1 MMSIDYAKV
10 ERCKQKLLQG
20 YFDASI
26 VESTLRMKD
35 FSQELHH
42 GLEFLKFGT
51 WQYLPKEWF
60 TDPANYPDFA
70 FSEIGRGIA
79 RGEEKYIINQTID
92 CRKTAIEHIDQ
103 FTIDN
108 LLKAAAELA
117 SPRNQSKMLTIFLPI
132 AYYTSVFIEWGLKG
146 GVQIEK
152 DYLYAGPF
160 KFRLFWSNKFMD
172 FDKIVM
178 VTTPFA
184 EWVSKP
190 SVRNRLEVSLIE
202 SREKIDQMELRAE
215 TKFNFRIEN
224 AEQIR
229 VLSAPLPSKPD
240 IARAQTKRLLAG
252 SVDRIDQVIRLPEP
266 KFEWYKD
273 KAGKFRF
280 RLVAAN
286 GETIAASEAYNSKDA
301 CMSGIESVKK
311 NAPIA
316 KTAEAKE

>member
-1 MMSIDYAKV
+1 MISIDYAKI

-26 VESTLRMKD
+26 VESTLRTKD
-35 FSQELHH
+35 FSQELHY
-42 GLEFLKFGT
+42 GLDFLKFGT
-51 WQYLPKEWF
+51 WLYLPKEWF

-70 FSEIGRGIA
+70 FSEFGRGIA
-79 RGEEKYIINQTID
+79 RGEEKYIIDQTID
-92 CRKTAIEHIDQ
+92 CKKTAIEHIDQ
-103 FTIDN
+103 FTIDS
-108 LLKAAAELA
+108 LLKAAAELV
-117 SPRNQSKMLTIFLPI
+117 SPRDKSETLTLFLPI

-146 GVQIEK
+146 EVQIEK
-152 DYLYAGPF
+152 NHLYAGPF

-172 FDKIVM
+172 FDKIVV

-184 EWVSKP
+184 EWVAKP

-240 IARAQTKRLLAG
+240 IASETKRLSAG
-252 SVDRIDQVIRLPEP
+252 SVDGIDKWMHLPEP
-266 KFEWYKD
+266 KFELFKD

-280 RLVAAN
+280 RLLAAN
-286 GETIAASEAYNSKDA
+286 GEIIAVSEAYSSKDA
-301 CMSGIESVKK
+301 CVNGIESVKK

>member
-1 MMSIDYAKV
+1 
-10 ERCKQKLLQG
+10 
-20 YFDASI
+20 
-26 VESTLRMKD
+26 MKD

-42 GLEFLKFGT
+42 GLDFLKFGT

-92 CRKTAIEHIDQ
+92 YKKTAIEHIDQ

-108 LLKAAAELA
+108 ILKAAAELA
-117 SPRNQSKMLTIFLPI
+117 SPRNKPKMLTIFLPI
-132 AYYTSVFIEWGLKG
+132 AYYTSVFIEWCLKG
-146 GVQIEK
+146 GVQIQK
-152 DYLYAGPF
+152 NYLYAGPF

-172 FDKIVM
+172 FDKIIM

-184 EWVSKP
+184 EWVAKP
-190 SVRNRLEVSLIE
+190 SARNRLEVSLTE
-202 SREKIDQMELRAE
+202 SMEKIDQMELRAE

-224 AEQIR
+224 AEQIK

-240 IARAQTKRLLAG
+240 IARAQTKRFSAG
-252 SVDRIDQVIRLPEP
+252 SVDRIDQVTRLPEP
-266 KFEWYKD
+266 KFELYKD

-280 RLVAAN
+280 RLLAAN
-286 GETIAASEAYNSKDA
+286 GEIIATSEAYSSKDA
-301 CMSGIESVKK
+301 CVNGIESMKK

-316 KTAEAKE
+316 KMAEAKE

>member
-10 ERCKQKLLQG
+10 ERCKQKLLQD
-20 YFDASI
+20 YYSASI
-26 VESTLRMKD
+26 IESTLRMKD

-42 GLEFLKFGT
+42 GLDFLKFGT
-51 WQYLPKEWF
+51 WQYLPKQWF
-60 TDPANYPDFA
+60 TDPTYYPDFA
-70 FSEIGRGIA
+70 FSEFGRGIA

-92 CRKTAIEHIDQ
+92 CRKTTIEHIDQ
-103 FTIDN
+103 FTIDS
-108 LLKAAAELA
+108 LLKAAAELV
-117 SPRNQSKMLTIFLPI
+117 SPRDQSKMLTIFLPI
-132 AYYTSVFIEWGLKG
+132 AYYKSVFIEWGLKG
-146 GVQIEK
+146 KVQIEK
-152 DYLYAGPF
+152 DHLYAEPF
-160 KFRLFWSNKFMD
+160 NFRLFWSNKFMD

-184 EWVSKP
+184 EWVAKP
-190 SVRNRLEVSLIE
+190 SVRNRLKISLIE

-240 IARAQTKRLLAG
+240 IARETKRLSAG
-252 SVDRIDQVIRLPEP
+252 SVDRIDKWMHLPEP
-266 KFEWYKD
+266 KFEWFKD

-280 RLVAAN
+280 RLLAAN
-286 GETIAASEAYNSKDA
+286 GEIIAVSEAYSSKDA
-301 CMSGIESVKK
+301 CVNGIQSVKK